1 MAEPVDP
8 ITLEVVR
15 NALASTADEMALVLM
30 RSAYSPVVRDTMDYS
45 TALCDRHGRI
55 VAQGLTLA
63 VQLGSFP
70 TMMRHLCAE
79 HAGTSRLGDVF
90 IANDPYGSGGQ
101 HLPDIYV
108 IQPIFVDGELEG
120 YAATM
125 AHHADVGG
133 IAPGSIAV
141 HATEIFQEGLRL
153 PLLKLHDHGV
163 ENEGLLRIIERNT
176 RQPTQV
182 LGDLKA
188 QVAACRAGAQGL
200 ARLVERYGEDV
211 RRYLECLQETAEA
224 AMRREIA
231 GLADGTYEAV
241 DVVDGFGDEPE
252 PIEIRVTL
260 TIRGGELEIDFTGS
274 SAQVD
279 ASLNCPIGLI
289 HAACYCAIRGI
300 VRADIPNCE
309 GYMVPIRVVAP
320 EGTVVNPVLP
330 AACGARGVIGYRV
343 YDAIMRALAQVVP
356 DRVVAA
362 GEGGPTLVALGGYD
376 AHRRPFL
383 TTEVIVGAW
392 GARATLDGLEGVS
405 NPLANL
411 SNQPIE
417 LLESDLPIEV
427 VQYRFVPDSGGAG
440 ERRGGLAY
448 EREYGIRTERAT
460 LTVRSDRRFHP
471 PYGLDGGFCGAPSRN
486 TLVVDG
492 VEHDVPPMPMAAL
505 TLARGD
511 RFRHRS
517 AGGGGVGSP
526 LARDPSAVL
535 ADVRAGKV
543 GVEGARELYG
553 VSVVGPP
560 WRLDEAATAALRE
573 RA

>member
-1 MAEPVDP
+1 
-8 ITLEVVR
+8 
-15 NALASTADEMALVLM
+15 MALVLM

-79 HAGTSRLGDVF
+79 HAGTSRPGDVF

-153 PLLKLHDHGV
+153 PLLKLHDQGV
-163 ENEGLLRIIERNT
+163 ENEGLLRIIEKNT

-211 RRYLECLQETAEA
+211 RRYLERLQETAEA

-260 TIRGGELEIDFTGS
+260 TIRGGELEIDFTGYERS
-274 SAQVD
+274 GRRQ
-279 ASLNCPIGLI
+279 PQ
-289 HAACYCAIRGI
+289 
-300 VRADIPNCE
+300 
-309 GYMVPIRVVAP
+309 
-320 EGTVVNPVLP
+320 LP
-330 AACGARGVIGYRV
+330 DRPDPRGVLLR
-343 YDAIMRALAQVVP
+343 DPRDRARRHPQLRGLHGP
-356 DRVVAA
+356 DPRRRA
-362 GEGGPTLVALGGYD
+362 GGNRRESRSPCRL
-376 AHRRPFL
+376 RRPRRDRL
-383 TTEVIVGAW
+383 PRLRRDH
-392 GARATLDGLEGVS
+392 ARA
-405 NPLANL
+405 
-411 SNQPIE
+411 
-417 LLESDLPIEV
+417 
-427 VQYRFVPDSGGAG
+427 RAG
-440 ERRGGLAY
+440 RAGPRRGG
-448 EREYGIRTERAT
+448 G
-460 LTVRSDRRFHP
+460 
-471 PYGLDGGFCGAPSRN
+471 
-486 TLVVDG
+486 
-492 VEHDVPPMPMAAL
+492 
-505 TLARGD
+505 
-511 RFRHRS
+511 
-517 AGGGGVGSP
+517 
-526 LARDPSAVL
+526 
-535 ADVRAGKV
+535 
-543 GVEGARELYG
+543 
-553 VSVVGPP
+553 
-560 WRLDEAATAALRE
+560 
-573 RA
+573 

>member
-1 MAEPVDP
+1 MPERLDP

-45 TALCDRHGRI
+45 TALCDRHGKL

-79 HAGTSRLGDVF
+79 HAETTRPGDVF
-90 IANDPYGSGGQ
+90 IANDPYGYGGQ

-108 IQPIFVDGELEG
+108 VEPIFVGGELEG

-153 PLLKLHDHGV
+153 PLLKLYAQGA
-163 ENEGLLRIIERNT
+163 ENEGLLRIVEKNT

-182 LGDLKA
+182 LGDLQA

-200 ARLVERYGEDV
+200 AWLVERYGRDV
-211 RRYLECLQETAEA
+211 RRYLERLQETAEA

-231 GLADGTYEAV
+231 ALTDGTYEAM

-260 TIRGGELEIDFTGS
+260 TIRGDELEIDFTGT

-300 VRADIPNCE
+300 VQADIPNCE

-356 DRVVAA
+356 GRVVAA
-362 GEGGPTLVALGGYD
+362 GEGGPTLLALGGYD
-376 AHRRPFL
+376 EDRRPFL

-417 LLESDLPIEV
+417 LLESDLPVEV
-427 VQYRFVPDSGGAG
+427 TQYRLVPDSGGAG

-448 EREYGIRTERAT
+448 EREYRVRTERAT
-460 LTVRSDRRFHP
+460 LTIRSDRRFHP
-471 PYGLDGGFCGAPSRN
+471 PYGLAGGLPGGLSRN
-486 TLVVDG
+486 TLIVDG
-492 VEHDVPPMPMAAL
+492 TEHDVPPMPMTAL
-505 TLARGD
+505 SLGRGD

-517 AGGGGVGSP
+517 AGGGGFG
-526 LARDPSAVL
+526 LPSAREPQAVL
-535 ADVRAGKV
+535 EDVRAGKV
-543 GVEGARELYG
+543 GVDAAREQYG
-553 VSVVGPP
+553 VVVVGPP
-560 WRLDEAATAALRE
+560 WRVDEAATTALRE